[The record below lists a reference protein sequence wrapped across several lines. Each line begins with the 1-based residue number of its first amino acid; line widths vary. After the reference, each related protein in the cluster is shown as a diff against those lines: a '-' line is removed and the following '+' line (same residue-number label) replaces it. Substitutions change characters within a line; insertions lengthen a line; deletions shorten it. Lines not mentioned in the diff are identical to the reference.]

1 MNRGHEGTDIFYG
14 NKNKSQFLDYLA
26 DATTKMKIKIF
37 AYCVMDTH
45 YHLVLENSNGK
56 MSEFMKRLN
65 GQYGSYYRMVS
76 GGKGYVFQDRFKSTL
91 IEKDAYLLQSIAYLL
106 RNPLR
111 AGIVRNVEDY
121 IWSSIKAYYSDN
133 TDSTND
139 IVDAEFVND
148 LFGTREE
155 LMVAIETIGIRE
167 PPVILTKYGEVLG
180 NDEFLKAALKKY
192 DRRKPGTVRQNVKT
206 GGRSA
211 CQVGLRKLSHSES
224 G

>member
-1 MNRGHEGTDIFYG
+1 
-14 NKNKSQFLDYLA
+14 
-26 DATTKMKIKIF
+26 
-37 AYCVMDTH
+37 
-45 YHLVLENSNGK
+45 
-56 MSEFMKRLN
+56 
-65 GQYGSYYRMVS
+65 MVS

-91 IEKDAYLLQSIAYLL
+91 IEKDAYLLQSIAYFL

-121 IWSSIKAYYSDN
+121 IWSSIKTYYSDN

-155 LMVAIETIGIRE
+155 LMVAIETIGVRE

-192 DRRKPGTVRQNVKT
+192 DRRKKPSTQGRGVQRQDEGYFDPTEKVIWEFEKIKGVKIDDIAPHT
-206 GGRSA
+206 LEGKRQRGELLVLLKDRA
-211 CQVGLRKLSHSES
+211 GLKYKEIGEFDIFGDLKLSFLREIYRNMKRR
-224 G
+224 GI

>member
-76 GGKGYVFQDRFKSTL
+76 GGKGYVFQV
-91 IEKDAYLLQSIAYLL
+91 DALLDCPLFLTIPFSLLQ
-106 RNPLR
+106 R
-111 AGIVRNVEDY
+111 
-121 IWSSIKAYYSDN
+121 KSD
-133 TDSTND
+133 
-139 IVDAEFVND
+139 
-148 LFGTREE
+148 L
-155 LMVAIETIGIRE
+155 
-167 PPVILTKYGEVLG
+167 
-180 NDEFLKAALKKY
+180 AAANLA
-192 DRRKPGTVRQNVKT
+192 V
-206 GGRSA
+206 
-211 CQVGLRKLSHSES
+211 QVC
-224 G
+224 